1 MREPEAVKIA
11 KLLEKVG
18 CDGIEVSCGVGR
30 DGFSTVRMPEPPLD
44 ALQELTPLREKPA
57 MRKYIISIVARYR
70 ITSYTPLYNYNVC
83 AASEIKKNVNIPVM
97 VVGGIRSL
105 QDMQTIVGN
114 NLADFV
120 SMGRPF
126 IIEPGIVNSLKS
138 KDQTE
143 SGCINCGF
151 CLLSASIKDVRCY
164 YGEVS

>member
-1 MREPEAVKIA
+1 
-11 KLLEKVG
+11 
-18 CDGIEVSCGVGR
+18 
-30 DGFSTVRMPEPPLD
+30 
-44 ALQELTPLREKPA
+44 
-57 MRKYIISIVARYR
+57 
-70 ITSYTPLYNYNVC
+70 
-83 AASEIKKNVNIPVM
+83 M

-151 CLLSASIKDVRCY
+151 CLLSASIKDVKCY